1 MDLIEALLIVCILA
15 QPAGAKGAMNKFKSM
30 EPAGA
35 APAKPKYVLIWIT

>member
-1 MDLIEALLIVCILA
+1 LFVFLA
-15 QPAGAKGAMNKFKSM
+15 QPTGAKGAMNKFKSM